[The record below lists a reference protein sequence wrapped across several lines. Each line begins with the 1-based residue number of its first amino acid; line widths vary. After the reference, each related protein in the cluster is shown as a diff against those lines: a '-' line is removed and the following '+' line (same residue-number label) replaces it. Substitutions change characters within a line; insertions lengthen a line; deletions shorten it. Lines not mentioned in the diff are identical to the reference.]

1 MTRATAV
8 TDWPTPMTVP
18 LAWAPPALSWR
29 SVMQVLPMEVEKDR
43 SVEERTTTCMLP
55 ATE

>member
-1 MTRATAV
+1 MIRLTAV

-29 SVMQVLPMEVEKDR
+29 SVVQVLPMLVEKDR
-43 SVEERTTTCMLP
+43 SVEEKTTTPMVL